1 MKSIIGRI
9 NLGLLI
15 TLSILVASA
24 LILMAAGNEKIAAEI
39 LLTTAV
45 ISPIFLAT
53 KGIEFIFENE
63 LRKAFLSILLLS
75 VVCMISIIFV
85 FI

>member
-1 MKSIIGRI
+1 
-9 NLGLLI
+9 LLI
-15 TLSILVASA
+15 TLGIFIISGLT
-24 LILMAAGNEKIAAEI
+24 LIAAGNEKIAVDI
-39 LLTTAV
+39 LLATAA

-53 KGIEFIFENE
+53 KGIEFMIENQ

-75 VVCMISIIFV
+75 VVCMVSIIFV

>member
-1 MKSIIGRI
+1 MKSIVKRI

-15 TLSILVASA
+15 TLTILVVSG
-24 LILMAAGNEKIAAEI
+24 LTLMAVGNEKIAAEI
-39 LLTTAV
+39 LLATAV
-45 ISPIFLAT
+45 ISPIYLAT
-53 KGIEFIFENE
+53 KGIEFIIENE

>member
-1 MKSIIGRI
+1 M
-9 NLGLLI
+9 I
-15 TLSILVASA
+15 TLAILVASG
-24 LILMAAGNEKIAAEI
+24 LSLMATGNEKIAVDI
-39 LLTTAV
+39 LSATAV

-53 KGIEFIFENE
+53 KGIEFMIENE

>member
-1 MKSIIGRI
+1 M
-9 NLGLLI
+9 LI
-15 TLSILVASA
+15 TLAILVASGLA
-24 LILMAAGNEKIAAEI
+24 LMAAGNEKIATEI

-53 KGIEFIFENE
+53 KGIEFMIENE

>member
-1 MKSIIGRI
+1 M
-9 NLGLLI
+9 LI
-15 TLSILVASA
+15 TLAILVASGLA
-24 LILMAAGNEKIAAEI
+24 LMAAGNEKIATEI

-53 KGIEFIFENE
+53 KGIEFMVENE